1 MSFSHYI
8 LLSIYP
14 SPQDPSLRNLEAVV
28 KMMGQIESTVINKS
42 MYGSTI
48 KCRNVIGA
56 KEAVKIEKAKQDEK
70 KKTKDLYKS
79 ECK

>member
-1 MSFSHYI
+1 
-8 LLSIYP
+8 
-14 SPQDPSLRNLEAVV
+14 
-28 KMMGQIESTVINKS
+28 MGQIESTVINKS

>member
-1 MSFSHYI
+1 
-8 LLSIYP
+8 
-14 SPQDPSLRNLEAVV
+14 
-28 KMMGQIESTVINKS
+28 MMGQIESTVLNKS

-56 KEAVKIEKAKQDEK
+56 KETVKIEKAKQDEK

-79 ECK
+79 ERKQKSPKLKG